1 VRGIIWQC
9 FYARGK
15 NFGVFS
21 CEGQS
26 EGAYDRGEDI
36 SVLMFNG

>member
-1 VRGIIWQC
+1 MRGGMTPVRCRVID
-9 FYARGK
+9 
-15 NFGVFS
+15 FGVFS

-36 SVLMFNG
+36 SALMCNG